1 VSFVDEWVGNIM
13 AALTDNGM
21 MDNTFIMF
29 TADHGDMMGDHYH
42 WRKGYPYFGSAS
54 IPMLLKWT
62 KSMDQS
68 EGGDITAKRGSVKSE
83 VVELRD
89 IFPTFLDAAKLPV
102 PADHTLN
109 GSSLLDLLRSPSN
122 TDNTWRP
129 YIDLEHDI
137 CYNVTN
143 HWNALTDGHIK
154 YIFQAYFA
162 NEQLFDLDSDPEELK
177 NLAEDEKWKE
187 TLEKWRSNMVDQ
199 FIQEQRGP
207 TWVDESTRQLKQ
219 RVKSQLYSP
228 NYPG

>member
-1 VSFVDEWVGNIM
+1 M

-228 NYPG
+228 NYPK